1 MTTSNKLITLKLE
14 LRVLNFDK
22 LTSNSFKKRGSI
34 LSILKS
40 NTIDLFSKKDFLIIA
55 FFTLLGAGG
64 VFAATLITI
73 STPDSQGAAYVA
85 ATACDENVTI
95 RALTASD
102 TATGQ
107 LYVATIALSDISQN
121 ATTGCGGKIMQIAL
135 KINGQIN
142 YASWSIAP
150 SSTDGTFYL
159 TGATTSMNAYYADTL
174 LSPFQAY
181 GLTNVAISQIGVM
194 SFNGSIS
201 AGYYYTCALLS
212 TGAVKC
218 WGSNLYGQLGD
229 GSTANATARTTPV
242 DVSTLS
248 SGVTAIAAGRYH
260 ACALLSTGA
269 VKCWGQNLYGQLGDG
284 STANATARTTPV
296 DVSTLSSGVIA
307 IAAGERHTCAVL
319 NTGAVKC
326 WGNNDNGQLGD
337 DSTLQSLTPV
347 SVPSL
352 SSGVTAIAAGRY
364 HACAVLNTGAVKCW
378 GWNLYGQLGDGSTLQ
393 SLTPVSVPSLSSG
406 VTAIAAGERHTCALL
421 STGAVKCW
429 GYNDNGQLGDGSAA
443 SVTPRTTPVDVST
456 LSSGVTAISTGS
468 YHTCALLSTG
478 AAKCWGKN
486 TSGRLGDGSNTAS
499 LTPVSVST
507 LSTGVIAI
515 AAGEAHTCAVL
526 NTGAVKCWGYNV
538 SGQLGDG
545 STTQSFTPVGVLSIP

>member
-1 MTTSNKLITLKLE
+1 VLSPYSFIRKL
-14 LRVLNFDK
+14 
-22 LTSNSFKKRGSI
+22 FKKFQFLLG
-34 LSILKS
+34 ILKA
-40 NTIDLFSKKDFLIIA
+40 NTIGLFSKRDFVIIA

-64 VFAATLITI
+64 VFAAGLITI
-73 STPDSQGAAYVA
+73 STPDAQGAGYTAS
-85 ATACDENVTI
+85 TACDENVTI
-95 RALTASD
+95 KALTAPHTSS
-102 TATGQ
+102 GQ
-107 LYVATIALSDISQN
+107 LYVATIALSDISQSP
-121 ATTGCGGKIMQIAL
+121 TTGCGGKIMQIAL
-135 KINGQIN
+135 KINGQMS

-174 LSPFQAY
+174 LSPFQAD
-181 GLTNVAISQIGVM
+181 GLTNVAISQIGVT

-201 AGYYYTCALLS
+201 AGYYYACALLS
-212 TGAVKC
+212 SGAVKC

-269 VKCWGQNLYGQLGDG
+269 VKCWGQNTYGQLGDG
-284 STANATARTTPV
+284 STTQSLTPV
-296 DVSTLSSGVIA
+296 SVPDLSSGVIA

-337 DSTLQSLTPV
+337 GSTTQSLTPV
-347 SVPSL
+347 SVPDL

-378 GWNLYGQLGDGSTLQ
+378 GWNLYGQLGDGSTTQ

-443 SVTPRTTPVDVST
+443 SVTPRTTPVSVST

-478 AAKCWGKN
+478 AAKCWGAN

-515 AAGEAHTCAVL
+515 AAGAIHTCAVL
-526 NTGAVKCWGYNV
+526 NTGAVKCWGNNAY
-538 SGQLGDG
+538 GQLGDG
-545 STTQSFTPVGVLSIP
+545 SITQSFTPVGVLSIP